1 MLSKAKVVVRW
12 NPTYAAKVYVDNTN
26 KVILEDIRRSYGGTI
41 TTQPARKARWKPGY
55 KLVWTGW
62 RVERLL
68 SLVGPCLH
76 IKRSRARILLQFI
89 NHKKKTKLRR
99 VGRGFAPLP
108 ASVLGYREYVYRRM
122 KELNAKG
129 LVLSRG
135 KGTPVPDPSGSP
147 GSKRTLT
154 ITCNSAGARSR
165 GQGSGL
171 G

>member
-12 NPTYAAKVYVDNTN
+12 NPAYAAKVYVDNTN
-26 KVILEDIRRSYGGTI
+26 KVILVDIQRSYGGTI

-89 NHKKKTKLRR
+89 NHKKKTKQRR
-99 VGRGFAPLP
+99 VGSGFAPLP
-108 ASVLGYREYVYRRM
+108 ANVLGYREYLYRRM

-129 LVLSRG
+129 PRLVMGQRSTR
-135 KGTPVPDPSGSP
+135 S
-147 GSKRTLT
+147 RTLQVRP
-154 ITCNSAGARSR
+154 ARR
-165 GQGSGL
+165 EP
-171 G
+171 